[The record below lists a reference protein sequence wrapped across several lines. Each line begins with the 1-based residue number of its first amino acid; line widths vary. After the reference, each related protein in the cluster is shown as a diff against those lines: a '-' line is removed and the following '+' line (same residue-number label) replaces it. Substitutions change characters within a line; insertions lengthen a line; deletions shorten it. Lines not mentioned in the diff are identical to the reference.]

1 MSDNVVGFEKKKKTF
16 FRFIMTITYI
26 DDSKEDIECT
36 FFGTSVDNPH
46 FMLFSNSHPNT
57 DDDDESQVPDLLIN
71 TDNVKSI
78 RKKSLE
84 KVDW

>member
-1 MSDNVVGFEKKKKTF
+1 MTDNIIGFEKKKKTF
-16 FRFIMTITYI
+16 YRFIMTITYM
-26 DDSKEDIECT
+26 DGSEEDIECT

-46 FMLFSNSHPNT
+46 FMLFSNSRP
-57 DDDDESQVPDLLIN
+57 DEDDDESQVPELLIN